1 MRHNDVSLRQIFQR
15 RLIDFVQLVELFC
28 PFLIICLIVCAMLR
42 IRLRKRCAN
51 VLHFLLCVHR
61 VQPDVG
67 VVLAVLVG
75 VMTVRCGDN
84 SVVGG
89 IVFMRGRIA
98 HSGVFFIRMIVTVLI
113 SMRGPMVMAVLFGLM
128 VVTVL
133 FLCAAQQAH
142 SLRRFH
148 GNQFFIGKP
157 RQNVRN
163 PVLHPSTVIDKNVRL
178 LHPGNIL
185 CGRLPVVG
193 LCAGRHHAGH
203 LDVLAANFLC
213 EIVHRI
219 KTRHHLQ
226 LVGIHR
232 FVRSFRAA
240 ADKHCGKQ

>member
-1 MRHNDVSLRQIFQR
+1 MRVI
-15 RLIDFVQLVELFC
+15 
-28 PFLIICLIVCAMLR
+28 
-42 IRLRKRCAN
+42 
-51 VLHFLLCVHR
+51 
-61 VQPDVG
+61 
-67 VVLAVLVG
+67 LAVLVA

-113 SMRGPMVMAVLFGLM
+113 SMRGPMVMAVLFGLIGMRGLM

-163 PVLHPSTVIDKNVRL
+163 PVLHPRTVIDKNVRL

-185 CGRLPVVG
+185 CGRFPVVG
-193 LCAGRHHAGH
+193 LCTGRHHAGH

-226 LVGIHR
+226 PVGIHR

>member
-1 MRHNDVSLRQIFQR
+1 MKSPVGTPLSLMVS
-15 RLIDFVQLVELFC
+15 
-28 PFLIICLIVCAMLR
+28 VCALF
-42 IRLRKRCAN
+42 A
-51 VLHFLLCVHR
+51 LLL
-61 VQPDVG
+61 VG
-67 VVLAVLVG
+67 GCKSEEKGRTASLPPPLVG

-163 PVLHPSTVIDKNVRL
+163 PVLHPSTV
-178 LHPGNIL
+178 
-185 CGRLPVVG
+185 
-193 LCAGRHHAGH
+193 
-203 LDVLAANFLC
+203 
-213 EIVHRI
+213 
-219 KTRHHLQ
+219 
-226 LVGIHR
+226 
-232 FVRSFRAA
+232 
-240 ADKHCGKQ
+240 